1 MISPSSLQK
10 TVASKLLSYC
20 STLGSSILSA
30 SNPIKLVVGLYVL
43 VGILPFIAAFVFL
56 MINAVNG
63 NPDIDKFIKL
73 GSTLIGESSI
83 SFVTFILGLCID
95 GKALI
100 NNHISKDPKIMNNF
114 LKANNMTVVKYTEEE
129 NKGTK

>member
-10 TVASKLLSYC
+10 TVTSKLISYC
-20 STLGSSILSA
+20 STLGSSILSI

-43 VGILPFIAAFVFL
+43 VGILPFIAAFIFL

-63 NPDIDKFIKL
+63 KPDIDEFIKL
-73 GSTLIGESSI
+73 GSTLIGESAI

>member
-1 MISPSSLQK
+1 MASPSSLQK
-10 TVASKLLSYC
+10 TVTSKLLSYC
-20 STLGSSILSA
+20 STLGSSILSI

-43 VGILPFIAAFVFL
+43 VGILPFIAAFIFL

-63 NPDIDKFIKL
+63 KPDIDEFIKL
-73 GSTLIGESSI
+73 GSTLIGESAI

>member
-10 TVASKLLSYC
+10 TVTSKLISYC

-63 NPDIDKFIKL
+63 KPDIDEFIKL
-73 GSTLIGESSI
+73 GSTLIGESAI

-100 NNHISKDPKIMNNF
+100 NNHISKDPKILNNF

>member
-10 TVASKLLSYC
+10 TVTSKLISYC
-20 STLGSSILSA
+20 STLGSSILSI

-63 NPDIDKFIKL
+63 KPDIDEFIKL
-73 GSTLIGESSI
+73 GSTLIGESAI

-129 NKGTK
+129 NKGAK

>member
-1 MISPSSLQK
+1 MISPSSVQK
-10 TVASKLLSYC
+10 TVTSKLISYC
-20 STLGSSILSA
+20 STLGSSILSI

-63 NPDIDKFIKL
+63 KPDIDEFIKL
-73 GSTLIGESSI
+73 GSTLIGESAI

>member
-1 MISPSSLQK
+1 MASPSSLQK
-10 TVASKLLSYC
+10 TVTSKLLSYC
-20 STLGSSILSA
+20 STLGSSILSI
-30 SNPIKLVVGLYVL
+30 SNPIKAVVGLYVL
-43 VGILPFIAAFVFL
+43 VGILPFIAAFIFL

-63 NPDIDKFIKL
+63 KPDIDEFIKL
-73 GSTLIGESSI
+73 GSTLIGESAI

-114 LKANNMTVVKYTEEE
+114 LKANKMTVVKYTEEE

>member
-1 MISPSSLQK
+1 MANPSSLQK
-10 TVASKLLSYC
+10 TVTSKLISYC
-20 STLGSSILSA
+20 STLGSSILSI
-30 SNPIKLVVGLYVL
+30 SNPIKAVVGLYVL
-43 VGILPFIAAFVFL
+43 VGILPFIAAFIFL

-63 NPDIDKFIKL
+63 KPDIDEFIKL
-73 GSTLIGESSI
+73 GSTLIGESAI

-95 GKALI
+95 GKALL

>member
-10 TVASKLLSYC
+10 TVTSKLISYC
-20 STLGSSILSA
+20 STLGSSILSI

-63 NPDIDKFIKL
+63 KPDIDEFIKL
-73 GSTLIGESSI
+73 GSTLIGESAI